1 MDLAQKFEAAR
12 STDAINISKL
22 DVGLEYPVL
31 LATRATTRHGPT
43 IVLTLLDNE
52 VNTVVK
58 VFLPSRYYSVFTDPD
73 IEAINSQKVHYDF
86 IYNGQNEKTRAYDV
100 TLKQK
105 VTSE

>member
-1 MDLAQKFEAAR
+1 MLSQKFEAAL
-12 STDAINISKL
+12 STDVINISKL

-31 LATRATTRHGPT
+31 LAARANTRHGPS

-73 IEAINSQKVHYDF
+73 IEDINSQKVHYNF
-86 IYNGQNEKTRAYDV
+86 IYKGQKEKTRAYEV
-100 TLKQK
+100 TLKK
-105 VTSE
+105 SD

>member
-12 STDAINISKL
+12 STNIINIGKL
-22 DVGLEYPVL
+22 DVGLEYHVL
-31 LATRATTRHGPT
+31 LAARANTKHGPS

-58 VFLPSRYYSVFTDPD
+58 VYLPSRYYSVFTDQD
-73 IEAINSQKVHYDF
+73 IEDINSQKVHYNF
-86 IYNGQNEKTRAYDV
+86 IYKGQYEKTRAYDV
-100 TLKQK
+100 TLQK